1 MKLVYAILLGLIKA
15 DDTTKVWEL
24 ASTNSQKDESQ
35 FQVWYGNWATDQANA
50 RPPYRSNYIQQ
61 AADSD
66 SSSDSDSSDSDEEEV
81 QAQADVRF
89 DTFPVG
95 LDKSTVYER
104 VITPRF
110 SQDSDDIFMR
120 SMIKT
125 YAHEEK
131 TKVVE
136 HDDGTKTGGEP
147 SGRFWMNKED
157 AMLAAREVL
166 ATHKGLSGGALDAY
180 LNTFFN
186 KAWGHFDVNVTGWI
200 EVIKMPQFMR
210 FLASDQYMS
219 LKESG

>member
-1 MKLVYAILLGLIKA
+1 MKLVHAILLGLVAA
-15 DDTTKVWEL
+15 DDTSKVWDL
-24 ASTNSQKDESQ
+24 TSTNSQKEESA
-35 FQVWYGNWATDQANA
+35 FQVWYGNWATEKANA

-61 AADSD
+61 ADSD
-66 SSSDSDSSDSDEEEV
+66 SDSDSSDDSDEDV

-104 VITPRF
+104 VITPMF
-110 SQDSDDIFMR
+110 SQDTDDIFMR

-131 TKVVE
+131 SKVVE

-147 SGRFWMNKED
+147 TGKFWMNKED
-157 AMLAAREVL
+157 ALSAAQEVL
-166 ATHKGLSGGALDAY
+166 ATHKGLSGGSLDQY
-180 LNTFFN
+180 LGTFFD
-186 KAWGHFDVNVTGWI
+186 KAWKHFDVNLTGWI

-210 FLASDQYMS
+210 FLASDQWMS